1 MKLVR
6 YGPRGREKPGLV
18 DANGTLRDLS
28 RHLYDTDHLALS
40 EESLDKFRK
49 IDPDILSDV
58 GGDQRLGL
66 PLRRVGKCVCIG
78 LNYRDHAAEAGAQ
91 PPKEPIIFM
100 KATSSL
106 CGPNDPII
114 IPKDSL
120 KTDWEVELAV
130 VMGRKAQHV
139 SEKNALDYVA
149 GYAIMNDV
157 SERHF
162 QTERGGQWVKGKSCD
177 NFGPLGP
184 WLVTR
189 DEVPDPQNLRLWLDV
204 NGERMQDGNT
214 RDMIFSV
221 AEIIAYVSQFMTLYP
236 CDVISTGTPAGVGLG
251 KKPQRFLKPG
261 EVVTLGVEGLG
272 QQRQETIAW
281 TASA

>member
-6 YGPRGREKPGLV
+6 YGQKGREKPGLV
-18 DANGTLRDLS
+18 DSDGNVRDLS

-40 EESLDKFRK
+40 EESLQKFRG
-49 IDPDILSDV
+49 IDPGILGDV
-58 GGDQRLGL
+58 GKVDRIGV

-78 LNYRDHAAEAGAQ
+78 LNYKDHAQETNSK
-91 PPKEPIIFM
+91 PPKEPIVFM
-100 KATSSL
+100 KATSAL

-114 IPKDSL
+114 IPKDST

-130 VMGRKAQHV
+130 VIGRKTQHV
-139 SEKNALDYVA
+139 SEDEALDCVA

-157 SERHF
+157 SEREF
-162 QTERGGQWVKGKSCD
+162 QIERGGQWVKGKSCD

-189 DEVPDPQNLRLWLDV
+189 DEVPDPQSLELWLDV
-204 NGERMQDGNT
+204 NGERVQSGTTAN
-214 RDMIFSV
+214 MIFPVRTLIS
-221 AEIIAYVSQFMTLYP
+221 YVSRFMTLYP

-251 KKPQRFLKPG
+251 RTPPRFLKPG
-261 EVVTLGVEGLG
+261 DVVTLGVTGLG
-272 QQRQETIAW
+272 AQRQECIAW
-281 TASA
+281 APAT